1 MILSSLELEILIQNS
16 TLNPHI
22 RKKIGEALKTAIYD
36 PEKTYPEKYAVLKDP
51 QSYECPDQE
60 MLLLCS
66 EYLENNVSGL
76 LLEVKLL

>member
-1 MILSSLELEILIQNS
+1 MIISSLGLE
-16 TLNPHI
+16 TLALNCTLSPYV

-36 PEKTYPEKYAVLKDP
+36 PEKTHFEKYALLKEP

-76 LLEVKLL
+76 LLEVKF